1 MKKKWRKMIGG
12 MILGVILAGS
22 TSAAFSMEGTITEV
36 QAAVKQPDMPK
47 IVSVTSAG
55 KKKITVKW
63 QAVKDADGY
72 VIYRRILGQQW
83 KKLKTIPGSK
93 VAYADTAVVTGRQ
106 YFYTVRAYKKSG
118 SKLILGP
125 YDRGT
130 YTTVAGLQYVK
141 PNKTSASLYLG
152 KTTTLKLIGTN
163 AVPSWRSSNTTVATV
178 SKTGT
183 VTARKTGTA
192 KITATLC
199 GRKLTCTVTVK
210 ASPAVQ
216 NNYKKYKAYINREG
230 EEMGEA
236 KAVTYRLEEGLY
248 VGLSYLK
255 RTDTLHFFMIAESES
270 ENNLPSSINILVDP
284 TKNAIGMVT
293 MNDAENENDR
303 IETTSA
309 RIYPGTYTKRT
320 TLTFYYENGKKVTG
334 TQAKDSNEIVYGMLT
349 IVDHIMKNEIKM
361 SIKDLGFTAF

>member
-1 MKKKWRKMIGG
+1 MKKKWRKVICGT
-12 MILGVILAGS
+12 ILGVILAGS
-22 TSAAFSMEGTITEV
+22 TPAAFSMEGTVAEV
-36 QAAVKQPDMPK
+36 QAAVKQPAMPK
-47 IVSVTSAG
+47 IVSVVSAG

-72 VIYRRILGQQW
+72 VIYRRVLGQQW

-93 VAYADTAVVTGRQ
+93 VTYADTAVVTGRQ
-106 YFYTVRAYKKSG
+106 YLYTVRAYKKSG

-255 RTDTLHFFMIAESES
+255 RTDTLHFFMDVELEDNHLFSV
-270 ENNLPSSINILVDP
+270 NILVDP
-284 TKNAIGMVT
+284 TKNATGTITIHVM
-293 MNDAENENDR
+293 ENENDR
-303 IETTSA
+303 IQTTSA

-320 TLTFYYENGKKVTG
+320 TLTFYYEDGKKVTG
-334 TQAKDSNEIVYGMLT
+334 TQAKDSNEIVYNMLA

>member
-1 MKKKWRKMIGG
+1 MKKWKKIICGT
-12 MILGVILAGS
+12 ILGIILASS
-22 TSAAFSMEGTITEV
+22 TPAAFSMGGAITEV

-47 IVSVTSAG
+47 IMSVTSAG

-63 QAVKDADGY
+63 QTVKDADGY

-93 VAYADTAVVTGRQ
+93 VFYADTAVVTGRQ

-118 SKLILGP
+118 SKLILGS
-125 YDRGT
+125 YDRGI

-163 AVPSWRSSNTTVATV
+163 AVPSWKSSNTTVATV

-199 GRKLTCTVTVK
+199 GKKLTCTVTVK

-216 NNYKKYKAYINREG
+216 NNYKKYKAFINREG

-255 RTDTLHFFMIAESES
+255 RTDTLHFFMDVELEDSHLFS
-270 ENNLPSSINILVDP
+270 VNILVDP
-284 TKNAIGMVT
+284 TKNAIGTVT
-293 MNDAENENDR
+293 IHVMENENDR
-303 IETTSA
+303 IEATSA
-309 RIYPGTYTKRT
+309 RIYPGTYTKKT